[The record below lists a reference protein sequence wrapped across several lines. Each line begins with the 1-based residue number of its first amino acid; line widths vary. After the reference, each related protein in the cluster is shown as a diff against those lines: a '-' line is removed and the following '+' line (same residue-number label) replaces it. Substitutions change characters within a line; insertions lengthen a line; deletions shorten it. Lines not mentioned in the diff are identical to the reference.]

1 MVIDIF
7 IINSSSLSSF
17 SKVGKMQVIHCI
29 TVCGIFNDVFP
40 NEITNLFRLHYA
52 VCVVTGFTGT
62 VSTMFSLVT
71 ALVSPCV
78 IELLAHK
85 KEALVATLQENASV
99 VCSHPADSVCLL
111 QGEWDNVKKAY
122 AIVEEF
128 YLRAQAESVVRRM
141 MKVEPGTD
149 ARPDFSSA
157 PSNVIG
163 GRIPPD
169 QVLSL
174 LLSPP
179 PTDEGEQTAVGKPD
193 DSRRSPK
200 NSLGSLSPDMQS
212 NIAHQ
217 QRMFAFSQSATMNGI
232 AATAASTS
240 DAGIGSLQQAAA
252 ETSCRS
258 TRSHD
263 DSPPVLSREG
273 NVDEISEESDTS
285 EFQGDVVIRPGGS
298 TLGMQNCQPESTF
311 VAHVNGPK
319 ETTMMDTSDIGR
331 LAAAATST
339 TNLAHPEHVNMVSS
353 SRRLEQPL
361 PAAAAASTNRGQ
373 LFAGNELFGHMQQSC
388 HHQSVPH
395 HAQSDGAVARLPQIA
410 SLFSGVGG
418 SSSSGALSAAAA
430 AAAWPYA
437 ELYSAHL
444 SAMRSICES
453 TVKRES
459 AVDPAGF
466 GSDRGRPA
474 PVSSGT
480 GGSGYRPEDD
490 PLAPEMRC
498 SRCDK
503 TYRSEARM
511 REHARTHDAGYV
523 AVLHA
528 CPKCGKAFTYRH
540 NMVVHL
546 RRFHYGWQPA
556 KRHACRTC
564 GMRFQKPYLLR
575 LHERKA
581 HLPGQMDSG
590 VNLHR

>member
-1 MVIDIF
+1 
-7 IINSSSLSSF
+7 
-17 SKVGKMQVIHCI
+17 
-29 TVCGIFNDVFP
+29 
-40 NEITNLFRLHYA
+40 
-52 VCVVTGFTGT
+52 
-62 VSTMFSLVT
+62 MFSLVT

-78 IELLAHK
+78 IELIAHK

-111 QGEWDNVKKAY
+111 QGEWENVKKAY

-128 YLRAQAESVVRRM
+128 YHRAQAESVVRRM

-149 ARPDFSSA
+149 ARSDFSSA

-179 PTDEGEQTAVGKPD
+179 PTDEGEQSAVGKPD
-193 DSRRSPK
+193 DSRHSPK
-200 NSLGSLSPDMQS
+200 NSFGSLSPDMQS
-212 NIAHQ
+212 NVAHQ
-217 QRMFAFSQSATMNGI
+217 QRMFTFTQSATMNGI
-232 AATAASTS
+232 AATATTTTS
-240 DAGIGSLQQAAA
+240 SDVSVSDLQRSAVA
-252 ETSCRS
+252 TSCRS

-273 NVDEISEESDTS
+273 NVDEISDESNTS
-285 EFQGDVVIRPGGS
+285 DSQSDVAVHLGGS
-298 TLGMQNCQPESTF
+298 TLQLQLNQAESTF
-311 VAHVNGPK
+311 MAHVNGPR
-319 ETTMMDTSDIGR
+319 EIAAIDMNDISRPSAESSLSTS
-331 LAAAATST
+331 
-339 TNLAHPEHVNMVSS
+339 NLTHPEHVNMVSS
-353 SRRLEQPL
+353 SRRLEHPL
-361 PAAAAASTNRGQ
+361 PSAAAALSRNQ
-373 LFAGNELFGHMQQSC
+373 FLPSSEFFGHAQHSS
-388 HHQSVPH
+388 HHQAVPH
-395 HAQSDGAVARLPQIA
+395 HAESDGAVARLPQIA

-418 SSSSGALSAAAA
+418 GSSSGALSAAAA

-459 AVDPAGF
+459 AVDPAGYNA
-466 GSDRGRPA
+466 DRGRAVPM
-474 PVSSGT
+474 SSGAS
-480 GGSGYRPEDD
+480 GGVSGYRPEDD

-581 HLPGQMDSG
+581 HLPTPVDSA
-590 VNLHR
+590 VALHR

>member
-1 MVIDIF
+1 
-7 IINSSSLSSF
+7 
-17 SKVGKMQVIHCI
+17 
-29 TVCGIFNDVFP
+29 
-40 NEITNLFRLHYA
+40 
-52 VCVVTGFTGT
+52 
-62 VSTMFSLVT
+62 MFSLVT

-141 MKVEPGTD
+141 MKMEPGTD

-157 PSNVIG
+157 APNVIG

-179 PTDEGEQTAVGKPD
+179 PTDEGEQLAVGKPD

-200 NSLGSLSPDMQS
+200 NSLGSLSPDMRS
-212 NIAHQ
+212 SVAHQ
-217 QRMFAFSQSATMNGI
+217 QRMFTFSQSATVNGI
-232 AATAASTS
+232 TTTAASTS
-240 DAGIGSLQQAAA
+240 DVGVGDVQRSIAG
-252 ETSCRS
+252 TSCRS

-273 NVDEISEESDTS
+273 NVDEISDESDTS
-285 EFQGDVVIRPGGS
+285 ESQGGETLIRPSGS
-298 TLGMQNCQPESTF
+298 TLGLQDCQPESTF
-311 VAHVNGPK
+311 MAHVNGPK
-319 ETTMMDTSDIGR
+319 EPTEMDTNDIGR
-331 LAAAATST
+331 SGTAPTST

-353 SRRLEQPL
+353 SRRLEHHL
-361 PAAAAASTNRGQ
+361 PAAAAATNRSQ
-373 LFAGNELFGHMQQSC
+373 LFAGNELFGHMQQPC
-388 HHQSVPH
+388 HHQAVPH

-418 SSSSGALSAAAA
+418 GSGSGALSAAAA

-459 AVDPAGF
+459 AVDPTGYN
-466 GSDRGRPA
+466 SDRGRAA
-474 PVSSGT
+474 PISSGAS
-480 GGSGYRPEDD
+480 GSGYRPEDD

-581 HLPGQMDSG
+581 HLPAQIDSG
-590 VNLHR
+590 VGIHR

>member
-1 MVIDIF
+1 
-7 IINSSSLSSF
+7 
-17 SKVGKMQVIHCI
+17 
-29 TVCGIFNDVFP
+29 
-40 NEITNLFRLHYA
+40 
-52 VCVVTGFTGT
+52 
-62 VSTMFSLVT
+62 MFSLVT

-78 IELLAHK
+78 IDLLAHK

-128 YLRAQAESVVRRM
+128 YLRAQAESVVRKV
-141 MKVEPGTD
+141 MKSEPGND
-149 ARPDFSSA
+149 SRPDFSTA

-179 PTDEGEQTAVGKPD
+179 PTDEGEQPAAGKPD
-193 DSRRSPK
+193 ESRNSPK
-200 NSLGSLSPDMQS
+200 NSLDSLSSDIQS
-212 NIAHQ
+212 SVAHQ
-217 QRMFAFSQSATMNGI
+217 QRMFAFAQSATMNGI
-232 AATAASTS
+232 VATAPTSSGVGIADHQRST
-240 DAGIGSLQQAAA
+240 GR
-252 ETSCRS
+252 TSCRS
-258 TRSHD
+258 TRSQD

-273 NVDEISEESDTS
+273 NVDEISDESDTS
-285 EFQGDVVIRPGGS
+285 ESQADVVIRPGGS
-298 TLGMQNCQPESTF
+298 VAGYQPCPSESTF
-311 VAHVNGPK
+311 VARVNGPK
-319 ETTMMDTSDIGR
+319 DMAPVDVNSVARVDMPPTSAANFSHSEHIG
-331 LAAAATST
+331 
-339 TNLAHPEHVNMVSS
+339 MSS
-353 SRRLEQPL
+353 SRRLEHPL
-361 PAAAAASTNRGQ
+361 LSPPTANNRGQ
-373 LFAGNELFGHMQQSC
+373 VFPSGEFFGHLQQPC
-388 HHQSVPH
+388 RHQVMPSH
-395 HAQSDGAVARLPQIA
+395 KGESDGPVARLPQIA
-410 SLFSGVGG
+410 SLFSGVSGG
-418 SSSSGALSAAAA
+418 SSGGALSAAAA

-459 AVDPAGF
+459 AVDPAGYN
-466 GSDRGRPA
+466 SDRGRVA
-474 PVSSGT
+474 PVSSADAN
-480 GGSGYRPEDD
+480 YRLEDD

-581 HLPGQMDSG
+581 HLPTPLDSG
-590 VNLHR
+590 VALHR

>member
-1 MVIDIF
+1 
-7 IINSSSLSSF
+7 
-17 SKVGKMQVIHCI
+17 
-29 TVCGIFNDVFP
+29 
-40 NEITNLFRLHYA
+40 
-52 VCVVTGFTGT
+52 
-62 VSTMFSLVT
+62 MFSLVT

-85 KEALVATLQENASV
+85 KEALVASLQENASV

-141 MKVEPGTD
+141 MKLEPGSD
-149 ARPDFSSA
+149 ARSDFSSG
-157 PSNVIG
+157 PTNVIG

-169 QVLSL
+169 QVLSM

-179 PTDEGEQTAVGKPD
+179 PTDEGEQSGVGKPSN
-193 DSRRSPK
+193 DSSRHSPK
-200 NSLGSLSPDMQS
+200 QSGSLSPDTQS
-212 NIAHQ
+212 SVAHQ
-217 QRMFAFSQSATMNGI
+217 QRMYAFSQWSAVNGV
-232 AATAASTS
+232 ATTAASTS
-240 DAGIGSLQQAAA
+240 SELQRSAAGLL
-252 ETSCRS
+252 C
-258 TRSHD
+258 RSHD
-263 DSPPVLSREG
+263 DSPPILSREG
-273 NVDEISEESDTS
+273 NVDEISDESDTS
-285 EFQGDVVIRPGGS
+285 ESQHEVVVVRPGTGG
-298 TLGMQNCQPESTF
+298 TVGLQRQCQAEST
-311 VAHVNGPK
+311 VVSHVNGPR
-319 ETTMMDTSDIGR
+319 EAPTSADTDD
-331 LAAAATST
+331 AARSATAAGST
-339 TNLAHPEHVNMVSS
+339 ANFPPHPDHVNLVSS
-353 SRRLEQPL
+353 SRRLDHGH
-361 PAAAAASTNRGQ
+361 PASAAGGPGRGQ
-373 LFAGNELFGHMQQSC
+373 LFAGGGSEFFGGQSC
-388 HHQSVPH
+388 HHAAVPE
-395 HAQSDGAVARLPQIA
+395 SDGAVARLPQIA
-410 SLFSGVGG
+410 SLFSGVG
-418 SSSSGALSAAAA
+418 SSSGGGALSAAAA

-459 AVDPAGF
+459 GAVDPAAYNP
-466 GSDRGRPA
+466 DRGRTTA
-474 PVSSGT
+474 MTAGPV
-480 GGSGYRPEDD
+480 GGGYRLEDD

-581 HLPGQMDSG
+581 HVPSQLDSG
-590 VNLHR
+590 VALHR

>member
-1 MVIDIF
+1 
-7 IINSSSLSSF
+7 
-17 SKVGKMQVIHCI
+17 
-29 TVCGIFNDVFP
+29 
-40 NEITNLFRLHYA
+40 
-52 VCVVTGFTGT
+52 
-62 VSTMFSLVT
+62 MFSLVT

-78 IELLAHK
+78 IELIAHK

-111 QGEWDNVKKAY
+111 QGEWENVKKAY

-149 ARPDFSSA
+149 TRPEFSGA
-157 PSNVIG
+157 PTNVIG

-179 PTDEGEQTAVGKPD
+179 PTDEGEQSAVGKPD
-193 DSRRSPK
+193 NSRHSPK
-200 NSLGSLSPDMQS
+200 NSLGSLSPDVQA
-212 NIAHQ
+212 NIARQ
-217 QRMFAFSQSATMNGI
+217 QRMFAFSQSMTMNGVTSTATTSGGVGVGNLQRS
-232 AATAASTS
+232 AAAAS
-240 DAGIGSLQQAAA
+240 G
-252 ETSCRS
+252 RS

-273 NVDEISEESDTS
+273 NVDEISDESITS
-285 EFQGDVVIRPGGS
+285 DSPSDVVICPGGG
-298 TLGMQNCQPESTF
+298 TLELQHCQPESTYM
-311 VAHVNGPK
+311 AHVNGPK
-319 ETTMMDTSDIGR
+319 ENPAMDNTDLGRSRAAPMSTS
-331 LAAAATST
+331 
-339 TNLAHPEHVNMVSS
+339 NLAHPEHVNMVSS
-353 SRRLEQPL
+353 SRRLEHPL
-361 PAAAAASTNRGQ
+361 PSAATAANHNQIFPGS
-373 LFAGNELFGHMQQSC
+373 ELFGHIQQPC
-388 HHQSVPH
+388 HHQAAVPR
-395 HAQSDGAVARLPQIA
+395 HAESDGGVARLPQIA

-418 SSSSGALSAAAA
+418 GSGSGALSAAAA

-459 AVDPAGF
+459 AVDPTVF
-466 GSDRGRPA
+466 TSTDRGRSA
-474 PVSSGT
+474 TMSSAAS
-480 GGSGYRPEDD
+480 GGGGGYRPEDD

-581 HLPGQMDSG
+581 HLPAAVDSG
-590 VNLHR
+590 AGLHR

>member
-1 MVIDIF
+1 
-7 IINSSSLSSF
+7 
-17 SKVGKMQVIHCI
+17 
-29 TVCGIFNDVFP
+29 
-40 NEITNLFRLHYA
+40 
-52 VCVVTGFTGT
+52 
-62 VSTMFSLVT
+62 MFSLVT

-78 IELLAHK
+78 IEQLAHK

-128 YLRAQAESVVRRM
+128 YLRSQAESVVRRM
-141 MKVEPGTD
+141 MKVEPGMD
-149 ARPDFSSA
+149 VRPDFSSA
-157 PSNVIG
+157 PPNVIG
-163 GRIPPD
+163 GKIPPD

-179 PTDEGEQTAVGKPD
+179 PTDEGDQSAVGKPD

-200 NSLGSLSPDMQS
+200 NSLRSLSPDMQTS
-212 NIAHQ
+212 IAQQ
-217 QRMFAFSQSATMNGI
+217 QRPFVFSQSVTVNGI
-232 AATAASTS
+232 VTSAS
-240 DAGIGSLQQAAA
+240 DIGSNHLQRTIA
-252 ETSCRS
+252 EATSCRS
-258 TRSHD
+258 TYSHD

-273 NVDEISEESDTS
+273 NVEISDESDTS
-285 EFQGDVVIRPGGS
+285 ESQIETAVHPSGS
-298 TLGMQNCQPESTF
+298 TALLQNCQPETTYM
-311 VAHVNGPK
+311 AHINGRR
-319 ETTMMDTSDIGR
+319 ETTERDAEDISRSGVSSEPT
-331 LAAAATST
+331 A
-339 TNLAHPEHVNMVSS
+339 NLAHPEHVNMVSS
-353 SRRLEQPL
+353 SRRLEPPL
-361 PAAAAASTNRGQ
+361 PPAAMATNRGQ
-373 LFAGNELFGHMQQSC
+373 LFSGNELFGHMQQSC
-388 HHQSVPH
+388 HRQPPPH
-395 HAQSDGAVARLPQIA
+395 HAQSEGVARLPQIA

-418 SSSSGALSAAAA
+418 GNSSGALSAAAA

-459 AVDPAGF
+459 AVDPAQF
-466 GSDRGRPA
+466 SPDRGRPV

-480 GGSGYRPEDD
+480 SGSGYRPPEDD

-498 SRCDK
+498 CRCDK

-581 HLPGQMDSG
+581 HLPPQIDSS
-590 VNLHR
+590 VSLHR

>member
-1 MVIDIF
+1 
-7 IINSSSLSSF
+7 
-17 SKVGKMQVIHCI
+17 
-29 TVCGIFNDVFP
+29 
-40 NEITNLFRLHYA
+40 
-52 VCVVTGFTGT
+52 
-62 VSTMFSLVT
+62 MFSLVT

-128 YLRAQAESVVRRM
+128 YLRAQAESVVRRI

-149 ARPDFSSA
+149 TRHDYSA
-157 PSNVIG
+157 APANVIG

-179 PTDEGEQTAVGKPD
+179 PTDEGEQSAVGKPD

-212 NIAHQ
+212 NIAHR
-217 QRMFAFSQSATMNGI
+217 QRMFTFSQPAMVNGI
-232 AATAASTS
+232 ATTTTTTS
-240 DAGIGSLQQAAA
+240 DVGISNLQRSVA

-258 TRSHD
+258 ARSND

-273 NVDEISEESDTS
+273 NIDEISDESDTS
-285 EFQGDVVIRPGGS
+285 ESQSDAPVRPGGNAP
-298 TLGMQNCQPESTF
+298 GFQQCQPEGTY
-311 VAHVNGPK
+311 VTHVNGPK
-319 ETTMMDTSDIGR
+319 ENAMMATEDVGR
-331 LAAAATST
+331 SGPALLSA
-339 TNLAHPEHVNMVSS
+339 TNLNHAEHANMVSS
-353 SRRLEQPL
+353 SRRLEHPL
-361 PAAAAASTNRGQ
+361 PAAAMATNRGQ
-373 LFAGNELFGHMQQSC
+373 LFAGNELFGHVQQPC
-388 HHQSVPH
+388 HPQVVPH
-395 HAQSDGAVARLPQIA
+395 HAESDGAVARLPQIA
-410 SLFSGVGG
+410 SLFSGAAA
-418 SSSSGALSAAAA
+418 SSGSGALSAAAA

-459 AVDPAGF
+459 AVDTAGF
-466 GSDRGRPA
+466 GPDRGRPA
-474 PVSSGT
+474 PITTGNT
-480 GGSGYRPEDD
+480 GGVSGNYRPEED

-581 HLPGQMDSG
+581 HLPAQMDSS
-590 VNLHR
+590 VALHR